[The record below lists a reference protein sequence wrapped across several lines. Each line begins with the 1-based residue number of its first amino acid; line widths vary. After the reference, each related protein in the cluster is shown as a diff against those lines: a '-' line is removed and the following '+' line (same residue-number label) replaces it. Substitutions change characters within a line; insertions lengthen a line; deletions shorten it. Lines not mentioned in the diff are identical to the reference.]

1 MKEQYKKESPILSML
16 GMGGGGTGTALG
28 GLATIPKYIDDGF
41 QQFSY
46 LGNNGSRSIPN
57 KIDFSGNAK
66 ALVWTKRRDSTNAHI
81 LVDTVNGGNRWLEAG
96 NGNALDGPNSSLIT
110 SFGSNGY
117 NLGSFGPMNG
127 NGEAI
132 SFTFKQQTGFFT
144 IITWA
149 GDGNGDRYIDHDLG
163 TVPGSIIVRRIE
175 GGSWGVYHR
184 SLGTGQYDGLTLNQK
199 YQSGNNANAVNPARS
214 VPTATQMHIR
224 GGSNEYNT
232 SGSNY
237 IAYIFAHDDATFG
250 MDGDKAAIK
259 CGTYTGNGSSQE
271 ISLGFEPQW
280 MLVKNT
286 TDDNT
291 DWRLWTIMDGWHGG
305 TTSGQDSKSFELVSG
320 GALSNSHRCHPT
332 PNGFRFQ
339 SEGASVVNGSSKTYV
354 YWAIARSQK
363 PPSAGTE
370 VFQNLLYT
378 GSGADRRRTVTV
390 NPIDAVHSH
399 RTNGGV
405 PYFLDRIRLNGV
417 EYMAT
422 NAGHNTGEQSTGLN
436 ELASDYLQMNN
447 GPVVNGTGNTYILQ
461 CFSRRAGFFDQIYYT
476 GSGVEPGG
484 SVINHSLGVAPELVI
499 VKPRNDANFD
509 DWRVYL
515 PGEDKYA
522 LLNTGGAFA
531 NNNGNFGSMTKST
544 VNFKYQG
551 TDQSGI
557 GYIVYLFASLAGVS
571 KVGTYTT
578 SSATT
583 VNVDCGFD
591 PRFILIKNKGTSSNW
606 YQFDSTQGIS
616 TGSDSHMRFNVNQSQ
631 QSQDLVDPISGG
643 FSVPSSGNADIH
655 NGNGGSA
662 SYLFLA
668 IA

>member
-28 GLATIPKYIDDGF
+28 GLATIPKYVDDGF

-46 LGNNGSRSIPN
+46 LGNNSSRSIPN

-81 LVDTVNGGNRWLEAG
+81 FVDTVNGGNRWLEPG
-96 NGNALDGPNSSLIT
+96 NANALDGPNSSLIT

-117 NLGSFGPMNG
+117 NLGSFGAMNG
-127 NGEAI
+127 SGEAI
-132 SFTFKQQTGFFT
+132 SFTFKQQEGFFT

-184 SLGTGQYDGLTLNQK
+184 SLGTAVYGGLTLNEK
-199 YQSGNNANAVNPARS
+199 YQSGNNANAINPARS

-259 CGTYTGNGSSQE
+259 CGTYTGNGGSQE

-280 MLVKNT
+280 LLMKNA
-286 TDDNT
+286 TDDNI

-305 TTSGQDSKSFELVSG
+305 TTSGQDSKSFEVDTTGVL
-320 GALSNSHRCHPT
+320 ANSHRCHPT

-339 SEGASVVNGSSKTYV
+339 GEGAGACNGSGKTYV

-370 VFQNLLYT
+370 VFQNLNYS
-378 GSGADRRRTVTV
+378 GSSGDIRRSVTV
-390 NPIDAVHSH
+390 NPIDVVHSN

-417 EYMAT
+417 EYIAT
-422 NAGHNTGEQSTGLN
+422 NGDNASGEQSAGLHDM
-436 ELASDYLQMNN
+436 ASDYLQMDN
-447 GPVVNGTGNTYILQ
+447 GAVINGGNTYILQ
-461 CFSRRAGFFDQIYYT
+461 CFSRRAGFFDEIYYT

-499 VKPRNDANFD
+499 VKPRDNASFGQ
-509 DWRVYL
+509 WRAYL

-522 LLNTGGAFA
+522 TLNTGGAFV
-531 NNNGNFGSMTKST
+531 NNNGNFGPMTKST
-544 VNFKYQG
+544 VNFKYTG
-551 TDQSGI
+551 TDQSGV
-557 GYIVYLFASLAGVS
+557 GYFAYLFASLAGVS

-583 VNVDCGFD
+583 VNVDCGFN
-591 PRFILIKNKGTSSNW
+591 PRFILIKRKDTSADW
-606 YQFDSTQGIS
+606 RQFDSTQGIS
-616 TGSDSHMRFNVNQSQ
+616 SGSDSHMIFNANSAQ
-631 QSQDLVDPISGG
+631 QSADLVDPISGG
-643 FSVPSSGNADIH
+643 FSVPNSGNTDIH

>member
-28 GLATIPKYIDDGF
+28 GLATIPKYVDDGF

-46 LGNNGSRSIPN
+46 LGNNSSRSIPN

-81 LVDTVNGGNRWLEAG
+81 FVDTVNGGNRWLEPG
-96 NGNALDGPNSSLIT
+96 NANALDGPNSSLIT

-117 NLGSFGPMNG
+117 NLGSFGAMNG
-127 NGEAI
+127 SGEAI
-132 SFTFKQQTGFFT
+132 SFTFKQQEGFFT

-184 SLGTGQYDGLTLNQK
+184 SLGTAVYGGLTLNEK
-199 YQSGNNANAVNPARS
+199 YQSGNNANAINPARS

-259 CGTYTGNGSSQE
+259 CGTYTGNGGSQE

-280 MLVKNT
+280 LLMKNA
-286 TDDNT
+286 TDDNI

-305 TTSGQDSKSFELVSG
+305 TTSGQDSKSFEVDTTGVL
-320 GALSNSHRCHPT
+320 ANSHRCHPT

-339 SEGASVVNGSSKTYV
+339 GEGAGACNGSGKTYV

-370 VFQNLLYT
+370 VFQNLNYS
-378 GSGADRRRTVTV
+378 GSSGDIRRSVTV
-390 NPIDAVHSH
+390 NPIDVVHSN

-417 EYMAT
+417 EYIAT
-422 NAGHNTGEQSTGLN
+422 NGDNASGEQSAGLHDM
-436 ELASDYLQMNN
+436 ASDYLQMDN
-447 GPVVNGTGNTYILQ
+447 GAVINGGNTYILQ
-461 CFSRRAGFFDQIYYT
+461 CFSRRAGFFDEIYYT

-499 VKPRNDANFD
+499 VKPRDNASFGQ
-509 DWRVYL
+509 WRAYL

-522 LLNTGGAFA
+522 TLNTGGAFV
-531 NNNGNFGSMTKST
+531 NNNGNFGPMTKST
-544 VNFKYQG
+544 VNFKYTG
-551 TDQSGI
+551 TDQSGV
-557 GYIVYLFASLAGVS
+557 GYFAYLFASLAGVS

-591 PRFILIKNKGTSSNW
+591 PRFILIKRKDTSADW
-606 YQFDSTQGIS
+606 RQFDSTQGIS
-616 TGSDSHMRFNVNQSQ
+616 SGSDSHMIFNANSAQ
-631 QSQDLVDPISGG
+631 QSADLVDPISGG
-643 FSVPSSGNADIH
+643 FSVPNSGNTDIH